1 MELARTSH
9 TTYRI
14 AYHFCWIPKYRK
26 MVLKP
31 DIAEAL
37 ESLHERIA
45 LHYDLKILAQ
55 EVMADHVHLLV
66 SAPPRLSPARIVQ
79 ILKSVSARELLKRF
93 PQLREQYWGGRLW
106 TESYF
111 VETVGSKR
119 LDAVKQYIQ
128 TQKQET
134 IDL

>member
-1 MELARTSH
+1 METDHTSH

-26 MVLKP
+26 MALKP
-31 DIAEAL
+31 GIAEAL
-37 ESLHERIA
+37 KSLHERIA
-45 LHYDLKILAQ
+45 LHYDMKVLEQ
-55 EVMADHVHLLV
+55 EVLPDHVHLLI

-79 ILKSVSARELLKRF
+79 VLKSISARELFKSF
-93 PQLREQYWGGRLW
+93 PELRRQYWGGRLW

-119 LDAVKQYIQ
+119 LDAVKEYIQ
-128 TQKQET
+128 SQKQET
-134 IDL
+134 LDL